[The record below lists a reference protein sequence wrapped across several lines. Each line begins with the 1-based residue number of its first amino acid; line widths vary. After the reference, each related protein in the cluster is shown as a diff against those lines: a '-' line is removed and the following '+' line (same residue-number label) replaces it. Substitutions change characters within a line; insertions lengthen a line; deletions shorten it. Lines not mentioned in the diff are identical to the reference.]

1 VEIEMTCSELYKV
14 KDGTVQGSILGL
26 ILFNLYKRQLLV
38 VLSPI
43 CFADDGYYYTSSM
56 TKEAI
61 MRLENKLKQA
71 TEWLMNSGMKVI
83 IAKTEFTVF
92 HKSLYTAGR
101 VRVELEWIGA
111 KQDMNVLGIVFDIY
125 LEWTKQVDKSILRAR

>member
-1 VEIEMTCSELYKV
+1 MTCSELYKV

-111 KQDMNVLGIVFDIY
+111 KAARNGLKISITFTYGF
-125 LEWTKQVDKSILRAR
+125 TKQYFVIK